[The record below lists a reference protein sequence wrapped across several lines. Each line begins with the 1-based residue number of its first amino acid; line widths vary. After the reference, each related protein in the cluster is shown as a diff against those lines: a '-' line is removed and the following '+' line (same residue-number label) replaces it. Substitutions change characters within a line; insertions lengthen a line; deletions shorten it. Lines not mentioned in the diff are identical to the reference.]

1 MSESFFRKTLGACA
15 RRAGGRAER
24 GAAKLQGSKNRGVA
38 TAQSAARQDDKAAG
52 GAGGRAERGAARLQ
66 GAGKEIYDDV
76 SVCRALGIRRRVLA
90 AARMRPARGADWDA
104 LDEHAGMTRAWI
116 ARRAAETNVTVEWGS
131 LKRIEVGDRVV
142 SVRLIGFHSNPC
154 VCIVEAIATQK
165 RGFARVRNIYDYP
178 IYPGECFDCRR
189 IGGNLEW
196 VANLNEV
203 KY

>member
-1 MSESFFRKTLGACA
+1 MSESFFRNTLGARA
-15 RRAGGRAER
+15 RRAGDRAAC
-24 GAAKLQGSKNRGVA
+24 GAAKLQGAENSGVA
-38 TAQSAARQDDKAAG
+38 TAQSAARQDDRAAG
-52 GAGGRAERGAARLQ
+52 CGGDRAERGGT

-90 AARMRPARGADWDA
+90 AARVRPARGADWDA

-116 ARRAAETNVTVEWGS
+116 GRKAEETNVAVDWGS
-131 LKRIEVGDRVV
+131 LKRIEVGDGVV

-154 VCIVEAIATQK
+154 VCIVEAVVTQK

-189 IGGNLEW
+189 IGCNLEW